1 MKTGKTLQELAI
13 EIQRQQEAKRDFLIP
28 ANKINA
34 FVHEGNMELG
44 FPVKDNDD
52 ELFTG
57 SLTQNGHVQ
66 LGSFCDIP
74 KKYYDI
80 MLAHPE
86 LLKQNVNHWLQMSKS
101 NRTVRCLDGK
111 VRAVLSDKYRRLDN
125 YDLAENILPM
135 LNDANVE
142 VESCEITDSKL
153 YIKAITHKVQA
164 EVKPGDVVSAGIIIS
179 NSETGHGS
187 LSVKPLIYRLVCSNG
202 AIADDY
208 AMRKYH
214 AGKATDMMQIEFSN
228 DTLKAEDKAFWL
240 TVRDLVK
247 YSLEETTFNK
257 IVDTMRESTH
267 KQILMP
273 EKAIELISKKYSFS
287 EFEQSNVLSHL
298 IKGGDLTSWGLGNA
312 VTRTAQDVKSYD
324 RSTDLESIGYQI
336 MQNNW
341 N

>member
-1 MKTGKTLQELAI
+1 
-13 EIQRQQEAKRDFLIP
+13 
-28 ANKINA
+28 
-34 FVHEGNMELG
+34 
-44 FPVKDNDD
+44 
-52 ELFTG
+52 
-57 SLTQNGHVQ
+57 
-66 LGSFCDIP
+66 
-74 KKYYDI
+74 

-86 LLKQNVNHWLQMSKS
+86 LLKQNVNHWLQMSKG

-125 YDLAENILPM
+125 YDLAQNILPM
-135 LNDANVE
+135 LNDASVE

-228 DTLKAEDKAFWL
+228 DTLRAEDKAFWL

-267 KQILMP
+267 KQILLP

-287 EFEQSNVLSHL
+287 EFEQSNVLTHL